1 MPKDEFDF
9 DDPLEL
15 NGVAF
20 LTEEDTTGPMTEC
33 FIEEFMR
40 LGYNHKQIL
49 ALFRNPH
56 YTGMNMVFQNR
67 GEAFVRDNIS
77 EIFARW
83 GRFVA
88 WPEESPGEQ
97 NPPGSS
103 AQHQEQSLPAA
114 PTEEELDTTATDPM
128 GGAAPKINY

>member
-20 LTEEDTTGPMTEC
+20 LTEEDTTVPMTEC

-56 YTGMNMVFQNR
+56 YTGMNMVLQNR
-67 GEAFVRDNIS
+67 GEDFVRNCIV

-83 GRFVA
+83 GRAVEWTEHKPA
-88 WPEESPGEQ
+88 EEPAVSPAAH
-97 NPPGSS
+97 S
-103 AQHQEQSLPAA
+103 QEQPLP
-114 PTEEELDTTATDPM
+114 PQPLDEQIDSAATDPM